1 MEKNTNLNNEMTNE
15 DWFNTLNTEEKAIF
29 LANFY
34 RHNGDKLIIC
44 VKLEGKFYPE
54 QKRTL
59 VEWLKEK
66 HSASIY
72 DYIFFKTKQ

>member
-1 MEKNTNLNNEMTNE
+1 MDNDMTNE
-15 DWFNTLNTEEKAIF
+15 EWFNTLTTEEKAIF

-59 VEWLKEK
+59 IDWLKEK
-66 HSASIY
+66 HSNSIY
-72 DYIFFKTKQ
+72 DNVIFKMKR